1 MYLIER
7 YLKTL
12 KGYVQNHARPKEC
25 MVEGYVVVE
34 ALGYCTEYMQSYTV
48 TTRRVWDDKEDPSM
62 YDEILEGA
70 ERACRLPPDLQ
81 QWIHEFVVNNAAPLE
96 EWRR

>member
-1 MYLIER
+1 
-7 YLKTL
+7 
-12 KGYVQNHARPKEC
+12 
-25 MVEGYVVVE
+25 
-34 ALGYCTEYMQSYTV
+34 MQSYTI
-48 TTRRVWDDKEDPSM
+48 TTRRVWDDPSM

-70 ERACRLPPDLQ
+70 ERVRRLPPDLQ

>member
-1 MYLIER
+1 M
-7 YLKTL
+7 
-12 KGYVQNHARPKEC
+12 A
-25 MVEGYVVVE
+25 EGYAIVE
-34 ALGYCTEYMQSYTV
+34 ALGFCTEYMQEYTV

-62 YDEILEGA
+62 YDEILEGGG
-70 ERACRLPPDLQ
+70 RARHLPSDLR